1 MAVKADEG
9 LLRRSGRRRCSGCIG
24 KQLSLFE
31 TFCNALP
38 DPRPLCGITLRHG
51 KGAED
56 TDTPGRG
63 PFFRTASIILFP
75 CRRRKCCLQ
84 CKIGLFRAVFEAF
97 HAVCFNAEDRHAYLL
112 LQHTAKGLVICADD
126 RRHRCAHDG
135 DEFRL
140 QLFLSMGD
148 LLHQGPVP
156 AHNGI
161 HVPETGTEDG
171 GSRTAPAG
179 LVKAADIAGAAAR
192 IQDHHH
198 AAQLVQYGNGT
209 GLVRRKGCQIFSKS
223 AHHEH
228 YSFSHTARI
237 CSISRRIPA

>member
-1 MAVKADEG
+1 MAVKRDIGILCRHA
-9 LLRRSGRRRCSGCIG
+9 LLY
-24 KQLSLFE
+24 
-31 TFCNALP
+31 
-38 DPRPLCGITLRHG
+38 PRPLCGITLRHG
-51 KGAED
+51 EGAED
-56 TDTPGRG
+56 ADAFAGTLV
-63 PFFRTASIILFP
+63 FRAACIILFP
-75 CRRRKCCLQ
+75 CWRSKRCQQ
-84 CKIGLFRAVFEAF
+84 CKVGLLRTVFKAF
-97 HAVCFNAEDRHAYLL
+97 HTVRFDAKNGHAYLL
-112 LQHTAKGLVICADD
+112 LQHTAKGLIVRADD
-126 RRHRCAHDG
+126 CRHRCAHDG

-140 QLFLSMGD
+140 QPFLGMGD

-161 HVPETGTEDG
+161 HVPEAGTEDG
-171 GSRTAPAG
+171 GALTAPAG
-179 LVKAADIAGAAAR
+179 LIKAADVAGAAAC